1 MQIATKPGI
10 GAPRH
15 FCQTIISPVV
25 WALNKQPFP
34 PSRVLPF
41 PIPSRLFL
49 YPPTL
54 ALLSQY
60 FFFFPLR
67 AWHNVQQSSLR
78 SPADKLWVSFG
89 LCWTRGNSCGRLLAH
104 CPGNAAGMGKCEPGC
119 SVCCQCFRLP
129 WGLEKLVIRAPC
141 SRLLSFT
148 LICLKQL

>member
-34 PSRVLPF
+34 LGSSCTRQHLHCSAS
-41 PIPSRLFL
+41 IL
-49 YPPTL
+49 
-54 ALLSQY
+54 
-60 FFFFPLR
+60 FFFPLR

-89 LCWTRGNSCGRLLAH
+89 LCWTQGNSCGRLLAR